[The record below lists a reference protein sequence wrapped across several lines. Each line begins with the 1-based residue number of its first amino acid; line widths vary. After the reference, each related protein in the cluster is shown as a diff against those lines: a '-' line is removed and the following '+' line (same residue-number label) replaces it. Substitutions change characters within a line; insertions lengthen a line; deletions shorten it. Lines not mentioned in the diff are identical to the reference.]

1 MHFNYLLWAE
11 EHPERADKSAM
22 GTINRPLQ
30 FVFRG
35 LFYFTPLATP
45 ASSSMSARP
54 RL

>member
-1 MHFNYLLWAE
+1 MHFNYLLWAA

-22 GTINRPLQ
+22 GTINRPLL

-35 LFYFTPLATP
+35 LFYFTRFATLA
-45 ASSSMSARP
+45 SLSMSARP